1 MNKVRAQAKNLNYFL
16 VSIFAFTILNA
27 ISVFAGPSRTTYQ
40 AKIVKP
46 DGYPLEAASVNFK
59 FTILDPAGSCI
70 LYSETY
76 SAVNMSGTGGLI
88 SFALGSGVKTYPA
101 SATTFENVF
110 SNVTPSLSCDAGGPP
125 SYSPVSSD
133 IRKIVMQFHDGNGW
147 QTLPAMSINAVPYA
161 MYANDALKLNGK
173 TDADF
178 VHVTSIPTCVAS
190 EALHYNGAMF
200 SCITTAQTLTSS
212 AVISAL
218 GYTPATGA
226 SYSTVTSD
234 ISAVS
239 ATVASVSNYAS
250 SVSAT
255 VTSLQNS
262 VAASFAAITSSQWSS
277 VASGISFISGRVGVG
292 TTTPI
297 TAFDVS
303 GGVRIGAE
311 NAACAA
317 NYAGTLRYINNNVEY
332 CNGSTWAAFGVSGAG
347 LQSLN
352 GSTSGTQSFAIG
364 VAGTAPNFNTSNAI
378 HTLNIPLAS
387 TGSVTAG
394 LISNADYTAFSNK
407 ITSSAASIAQVLG
420 YVPADNAV
428 SGTYAQKANNLSDL
442 TNIATARTNL
452 GLGTFA
458 TANSLDLGSASA
470 TGTLAIA
477 RLPSFTGD
485 ATIAAAS
492 NTITLANSGVDAGTY
507 TKVMV
512 DSKGRVTS
520 GTQLTNSDVTTA
532 LGYTPANSATLVS
545 SQWITSGSAIYYNS
559 GNVGIGGGTMNY
571 TGTASSAVLVGAS
584 QIVFDGGAASLS
596 RLQWNSGTLSFG
608 KCQDSTCGP
617 MSPYLDINTT
627 TNITTFY
634 NMNAVR
640 AGNGY
645 GNATA
650 PTFSFGTTTNTGM
663 FNPSAGTLSF
673 SASGTERVRITSAG
687 DIGIGT
693 TTPTA
698 RLHLAAGT
706 SSKASFKLTSGTLLT
721 SPQSGTME
729 YDGAN
734 FYLTDGS
741 NTRRAIATGSSAGSI
756 DNASVI
762 NSSGNITMVPVGSVV
777 VSSTTASTN
786 SQTGALVVKGGVGVA
801 GNINTAGDLGVS
813 GATTLNATTIAN
825 AADLRFVATSG
836 SPTDPGD
843 VVWYNN
849 DMTERARIYSGTSA
863 SPELRF
869 NVSGVTRV
877 AVNSLGHMGV
887 GTTTPGALLHIS
899 GASQTIEKIRLSGQ
913 EFYQAG
919 NTDTE
924 GLALLLGVN
933 RTGNRQLWIG
943 DSAKLTQNTS
953 NTILRLSPSS
963 GDISALATDGV
974 TVKSLLL
981 NANGGNVGIG
991 TSTAS
996 ATLHILN
1003 SAGGNSF
1010 KLEQSYN
1017 GPSGAYIELKHSRA
1031 GGSLSNGDFTG
1042 GIYFQGIN
1050 SGGYASD
1057 SSNIFAQ
1064 MTNVTSGSESGNLLF
1079 YTRDNGTRSEKMR
1092 VDSNGNVGVGTTAP
1106 VTKFHVFEST
1116 TMGSVGSLNLNSAV
1130 LRVQEASGTSINIDG
1145 NTIAAEADLFLGTKN
1160 SNNFHLF
1167 ASDTTRVFIS
1177 GSSGNVGIGTNSPA
1191 AKLEV
1196 VNAMSSSTDGI
1207 SLKDSTTT
1215 SGRIAIGDATNGASS
1230 YVPVIWGKGEALTSG
1245 NRYGL
1250 MLIGEPAFDSA
1261 SDAAVVIDARF
1272 NSAAVTSSPIL
1283 KITNYNSEK
1292 MRVDVNGNVGIG
1304 TTAPTAKFE
1313 VSRNF
1318 NGESNTTAGFIGG
1331 YDAGYTNTGAYFV
1344 QKDNTGLGA
1353 STTLLFN
1360 VVKNSASQFAINGL
1374 GSVGIGTTS
1383 PLATLHVAGTGYIK
1397 DSGNSYLELL
1407 SRNDSAFNIT
1417 NNSATKRGF
1426 SLHHENSSALI
1437 AQWYHCPSGS
1447 CTQKLSF
1454 DYAGNMV
1461 IAGTLTQSSD
1471 IRLKKDILPLQSSL
1485 DKILSLNG
1493 VSYYWKDEKVPGRQV
1508 GLIAQE
1514 VEKVFPEIIKKDEK
1528 GFLSVGYQN
1537 LVAPLIE
1544 SVKEIY
1550 RRLVGVEQKQI
1561 EQQRQ
1566 IASVVDS
1573 KADKSEVEKL
1583 KAENAALKAYICGK
1597 DPQAAICQ

>member
-1 MNKVRAQAKNLNYFL
+1 MNKVRAQAKNLNYFWFF
-16 VSIFAFTILNA
+16 IFAFTILNA
-27 ISVFAGPSRTTYQ
+27 MSAFAGPSRTTYQ
-40 AKIVKP
+40 AKIIKP
-46 DGYPLEAASVNFK
+46 DGYPLEASSVNFK

-178 VHVTSIPTCVAS
+178 VHVTSIPTCAVS

-239 ATVASVSNYAS
+239 STVAGVSNYAS

-262 VAASFAAITSSQWSS
+262 VAASFAAITSSQWSN
-277 VASGISFISGRVGVG
+277 VASGISFISGHVGVG

-297 TAFDVS
+297 TALDVS
-303 GGVRIGAE
+303 GGVRIGTE

-317 NYAGTLRYINNNVEY
+317 NYAGTLRYVNNNVEY

-352 GSTSGTQSFAIG
+352 GSTSGTQSFATG
-364 VAGTAPNFNTSNAI
+364 ATGTAPNFNTSNGI

-394 LISNADYTAFSNK
+394 LISNADYATFSNK

-442 TNIATARTNL
+442 TNVTTARTNL

-492 NTITLANSGVDAGTY
+492 NTITLANSGVGAGTY
-507 TKVMV
+507 TKVTV

-520 GTQLTNSDVTTA
+520 GAQLTNSDVTTA

-545 SQWITSGSAIYYNS
+545 SQWVTSGSAIYYNL
-559 GNVGIGGGTMNY
+559 GNVGIGGSTMNY

-687 DIGIGT
+687 TVGIATTSPGGVLDIKGSGQGGPNVGANYNLLRLGNASALDFGEYAGGQLWMQASNRSNYATKPDLIINPDGGNIGIGT
-693 TTPTA
+693 TAPTA
-698 RLHLAAGT
+698 LLHLAAGT
-706 SSKASFKLTSGTLLT
+706 SSKAAFKLMSGTLLA

-741 NTRRAIATGSSAGSI
+741 NTRRTIATGSSAGSI

-801 GNINTAGDLGVS
+801 GNMNTAGDLGVS
-813 GATTLNATTIAN
+813 GATTLNSTTIAN

-849 DMTERARIYSGTSA
+849 DMTERARIYSGTGA

-877 AVNSLGHMGV
+877 AVNSSGHMGL

-899 GASQTIEKIRLSGQ
+899 GASQTTEKIRLSGQ

-924 GLALLLGVN
+924 GLSLLLGVN

-953 NTILRLSPSS
+953 NTVLRLSPSS

-974 TVKSLLL
+974 TVKNLLL
-981 NANGGNVGIG
+981 NTNGGNVGIG
-991 TSTAS
+991 TATAS

-1010 KLEQSYN
+1010 RLEQTYN
-1017 GPSGAYIELKHSRA
+1017 GPSGSYLELRHSRA

-1092 VDSNGNVGVGTTAP
+1092 VDSNGNVGIGTTAP
-1106 VTKFHVFEST
+1106 ATKFHVYDST
-1116 TMGSVGSLNLNSAV
+1116 TMGSIGSLNLNNAV
-1130 LRVQEASGTSINIDG
+1130 LRVQESSGTSINIDG

-1167 ASDTTRVFIS
+1167 ASDTTRLFIS
-1177 GSSGNVGIGTNSPA
+1177 GSSGNVGIGTNAPA

-1196 VNAMSSSTDGI
+1196 VNAMTSSTDGI
-1207 SLKDSTTT
+1207 TLKDSTTT
-1215 SGRIAIGDATNGASS
+1215 NGRMAIGDATNGASS
-1230 YVPVIWGKGEALTSG
+1230 YVPVIWGRGEALASG

-1250 MLIGEPAFDSA
+1250 MLIGEPAFDNA
-1261 SDAAVVIDARF
+1261 GDAAVVIDARF
-1272 NSAAVTSSPIL
+1272 NSAAVASSPIL

-1292 MRVDVNGNVGIG
+1292 MRIDLNGNVGIG
-1304 TTAPTAKFE
+1304 TTAP
-1313 VSRNF
+1313 
-1318 NGESNTTAGFIGG
+1318 I
-1331 YDAGYTNTGAYFV
+1331 
-1344 QKDNTGLGA
+1344 
-1353 STTLLFN
+1353 
-1360 VVKNSASQFAINGL
+1360 
-1374 GSVGIGTTS
+1374 
-1383 PLATLHVAGTGYIK
+1383 ATLHVAGTGYVK

-1407 SRNDSAFNIT
+1407 SRNDSALNVT

-1426 SLHHENSSALI
+1426 TIHHENSSGLV
-1437 AQWYHCPSGS
+1437 AQWYHCPAGV
-1447 CTQKLSF
+1447 CTQKMSF

-1493 VSYYWKDEKVPGRQV
+1493 VSYYWKDKEVPGKQI

-1514 VEKVFPEIIKKDEK
+1514 VEKVFPEIIRKDEK

-1550 RRLVGVEQKQI
+1550 HRLVSVEQQQI

-1566 IASVVDS
+1566 MASVVES
-1573 KADKSEVEKL
+1573 KVDKSEFDKL

-1597 DPQAAICQ
+1597 DPKASLCQ